1 MEKLAAKNEIVRHKN
16 YNLLAQ
22 FEKGKKKYQSE
33 MDFVEKLREDEGI
46 GGLIFS
52 PSKITQF
59 TEFEGEKAQET
70 DEKKGN
76 KLTKQ
81 WTTF

>member
-1 MEKLAAKNEIVRHKN
+1 MN
-16 YNLLAQ
+16 
-22 FEKGKKKYQSE
+22 
-33 MDFVEKLREDEGI
+33 FVEKLREDEGI

-59 TEFEGEKAQET
+59 TEFKAEKAQEK